1 MADNKKYYFLKFK
14 EDFFRGHEIMLLESD
29 KDGILYSNILLKM
42 YLLSLKDE
50 GMLKLANNTPYSPQ
64 MIATLIGSKAKLVE
78 KAIEKFKSL
87 GLVEEVFEKN
97 TKILFMTNIQSL
109 IGKSS
114 TEADRKKEQRDKIKE
129 NENISTLDTKTQQI
143 EHSGQ
148 MTDKNSE
155 MSSKCS
161 REIRDKSIEI
171 RDKSIESESKED
183 THTPL
188 LGKYQN
194 ISLTKTELE
203 QLKTELPS
211 LYQKY
216 IEKLSEYMA
225 STGKTYNSHIATIR
239 KWAKEDS
246 EKNAKTK
253 KAPRNYDYDGD
264 KSL

>member
-14 EDFFRGHEIMLLESD
+14 EDFFREDAIILLENE

-64 MIATLIGSKAKLVE
+64 MIATLIHHKPKNVE

-87 GLVEEVFEKN
+87 GLIEEIFEKN
-97 TKILFMTNIQSL
+97 NEILFMTNIQSL
-109 IGKSS
+109 IGQSS
-114 TEADRKKEQRDKIKE
+114 TEADRKRLQRAKIKD
-129 NENISTLDTKTQQI
+129 NQHISLDVNDD
-143 EHSGQ
+143 ERSGQ
-148 MTDKNSE
+148 MTEVCSKK
-155 MSSKCS
+155 SSKCS

-171 RDKSIESESKED
+171 RDKILESESKED
-183 THTPL
+183 THTHF

-194 ISLTKTELE
+194 ISLSESELE

-216 IEKLSEYMA
+216 IDKLSEYMA
-225 STGKTYNSHIATIR
+225 STGKTYNSHIATIC

-246 EKNAKTK
+246 EKNAKTN
-253 KAPRNYDYDGD
+253 KAPRNYEYDGN